1 MPTKI
6 ESLRALAEAGY
17 LPINEYI
24 AARREWLSA
33 ELAATERRL
42 QSLILGPFD
51 RWECE
56 EYAADLRRELNGER
70 HAGIQL

>member
-1 MPTKI
+1 MPEKL
-6 ESLRALAEAGY
+6 ESLRALTEAGY

-24 AARREWLSA
+24 MARRDWLAA

-42 QSLILGPFD
+42 MSLVLNPFD

-56 EYAADLRRELNGER
+56 EYAADLRRELNGEKYVI
-70 HAGIQL
+70 A